1 MSVPDRRASIPLAV
15 PRSGSL
21 LLLLT
26 VKSEPM
32 ASLKDKTQRGPWFV
46 RIGGEMLPC
55 AHERWFSTREH
66 TYHDPFAEPGRREW
80 DEWVAALKEKRR
92 AVMTRGNGTDAE
104 PTRYLGVYAIDAIEV
119 TESDLRF
126 RLVKRLDAAI

>member
-1 MSVPDRRASIPLAV
+1 MPDRNSLYARLPCLVAAV
-15 PRSGSL
+15 CFFSSL
-21 LLLLT
+21 
-26 VKSEPM
+26 KSEPM
-32 ASLKDKTQRGPWFV
+32 ASLKDKSQRGPWFV
-46 RIGGEMLPC
+46 KIGGEMLPC

-92 AVMTRGNGTDAE
+92 AVLTRGDGTDAE
-104 PTRYLGVYAIDAIEV
+104 PTRYLAVYAIDHIEIIG
-119 TESDLRF
+119 SDLRF